1 MKSTIQYVGMDVHQ
15 STISVAVLDAEGKR
29 VMQSIL
35 ATHAAA
41 ILDFIHGV
49 RGTLQ
54 VTFEEGTQSAWLYDL
69 LVRHVAKVVVCNPR
83 KNALLKAGNK
93 SDQIDA
99 RKLAELLRADLLSPV
114 YHGENS
120 CRILQEFVR
129 SYTTLTEDTTR
140 IMARIKALYRSH
152 AIACAGKKPYGKR
165 HRQEWLQH
173 IQQPG
178 LSSRAQ
184 RLYDQLDAIQT
195 LRRAAKREMLAES
208 HKYGAYRLLCSIP
221 YLGPVRSS
229 ILMARAQVPNRFRTK
244 RQFWAYCG
252 LALETRT
259 SAEYRVVQGQVQRS
273 RKPVFIRGLNFNHN
287 HDLKN
292 VFKGAATAASIHDGP
307 LREFYDRLL
316 AKGMKP
322 ELARVTLARKIAAM
336 ALILWKKG
344 ESFDPQYLMLQAA

>member
-1 MKSTIQYVGMDVHQ
+1 MWPRSRSVRSDSGHACCGDPRLRPRRAWEPAGDVRRRNPIRLALRFAGTACGQ
-15 STISVAVLDAEGKR
+15 GRGLSDL
-29 VMQSIL
+29 IL

-41 ILDFIHGV
+41 ILDFVHGV
-49 RGTLQ
+49 RGSLQ

-129 SYTTLTEDTTR
+129 SYTKLTEDTTR

-184 RLYDQLDAIQT
+184 RL
-195 LRRAAKREMLAES
+195 
-208 HKYGAYRLLCSIP
+208 
-221 YLGPVRSS
+221 
-229 ILMARAQVPNRFRTK
+229 
-244 RQFWAYCG
+244 
-252 LALETRT
+252 
-259 SAEYRVVQGQVQRS
+259 
-273 RKPVFIRGLNFNHN
+273 
-287 HDLKN
+287 
-292 VFKGAATAASIHDGP
+292 
-307 LREFYDRLL
+307 
-316 AKGMKP
+316 
-322 ELARVTLARKIAAM
+322 
-336 ALILWKKG
+336 
-344 ESFDPQYLMLQAA
+344 